1 MLTQSGDQLNY
12 YCTKSEDDLQNFNS
26 KLSDYEHN
34 TSQLKMQLSEKESG
48 LQSLSHKLNVRD
60 AEIKE
65 LKEKLNLLKNNE
77 LDSVKVVKLNY
88 LNLNQRNKQ
97 KRLRKWWNL
106 TLTLKSLT
114 SRKTNSQILLKRT
127 QWYFSQ
133 LAKKDVS
140 ESNNKNRG
148 IKNFPTTIAPPC
160 LVPR

>member
-88 LNLNQRNKQ
+88 LNLNQSTINVCQNTNIRCLQ
-97 KRLRKWWNL
+97 
-106 TLTLKSLT
+106 LK
-114 SRKTNSQILLKRT
+114 
-127 QWYFSQ
+127 
-133 LAKKDVS
+133 
-140 ESNNKNRG
+140 
-148 IKNFPTTIAPPC
+148 TICPK
-160 LVPR
+160 